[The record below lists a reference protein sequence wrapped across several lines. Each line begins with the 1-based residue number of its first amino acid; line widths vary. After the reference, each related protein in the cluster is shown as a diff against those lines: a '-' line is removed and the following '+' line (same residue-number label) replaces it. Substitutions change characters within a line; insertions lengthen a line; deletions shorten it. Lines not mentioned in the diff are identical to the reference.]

1 MYDFKVF
8 MVLKILNV
16 LMKDEIKKKFI
27 MVWILKNGLE
37 NEFGNLRVGI
47 Y

>member
-1 MYDFKVF
+1 
-8 MVLKILNV
+8 MVLKTLNAS
-16 LMKDEIKKKFI
+16 MKDETKKKPT
-27 MVWILKNGLE
+27 MVWILKNGSE

>member
-1 MYDFKVF
+1 MYDFKVP
-8 MVLKILNV
+8 MVLKTFDASTKV
-16 LMKDEIKKKFI
+16 ETKKKPTMFG
-27 MVWILKNGLE
+27 ILKNGSE